1 MSQQLTPE
9 YGEID
14 ALLRAS
20 AKAFSYPRTPNVIAA
35 SVRIRLGDD
44 ASSFAE
50 RLRAVVARPVLRAA
64 AAVVLVAAVV
74 VASALVVPQS
84 REALADF
91 FGLSRVKI
99 EIGPVLGPPPPVLS
113 PDSFAEPA
121 TLAGAREA
129 LEFDIRLPV
138 QDGVWLLPEE
148 VYVQDIGGTS
158 APVVI
163 LVYESEDFDLYQRST
178 GFYGKG
184 LPDAELA
191 RESSV
196 NGRPAIWIDSGGHI
210 ARSLDADG
218 NLLIETE
225 RTVERGTLLW
235 EDGGISYRLET
246 GLSEEGAI
254 LLAESLR

>member
-1 MSQQLTPE
+1 MNQQLTPE
-9 YGEID
+9 YGDVD
-14 ALLRAS
+14 ALLRVS

-35 SVRIRLGDD
+35 SVRIRLDD
-44 ASSFAE
+44 EAPSLAE
-50 RLRAVVARPVLRAA
+50 RLRAVLARPVLRAA
-64 AAVVLVAAVV
+64 AAVLLVAAVV
-74 VASALVVPQS
+74 VSSALLVPQS

-91 FGLSRVKI
+91 FGLSHVKI

-121 TLAGAREA
+121 TLAGARAA
-129 LEFDIRLPV
+129 LEFEIRLPV
-138 QDGVWLLPEE
+138 QDGVWLLPDAVYLQE
-148 VYVQDIGGTS
+148 VDQS
-158 APVVI
+158 APIVI
-163 LVYESEDFDLYQRST
+163 LVYEKDGFDLSFRST
-178 GFYGKG
+178 GFFGKG
-184 LPDAELA
+184 LPDPDLT
-191 RESSV
+191 RDSNV
-196 NGRPAIWIDSGGHI
+196 NGRPAIWIGSGGHI

-246 GLSEEGAI
+246 GLSERDAI